1 MRNRILQD
9 IKQDYYQQ
17 NYSNDGQR
25 FVAWYLRNIHG
36 LNTIEAKDCIT
47 DGAND
52 KQIDAVYID
61 NQDSTIYIIQGKF
74 YNCDEIDA
82 EPLREVVSSWMQIK
96 DLEHLQEN
104 ANAKLV
110 VKINEISR
118 ALEDDYEIC
127 FEFITTSKLTQQAS
141 ADFEIFRK
149 FISENEDI
157 NASFVIV
164 DDEML
169 QAKYDEALN
178 KTNSYINYD
187 FTIETDKCMQME
199 LNGIKTILAAVQLKE
214 CVNIPGIKDGK
225 LFRKNVRQSLGRSN
239 KVNKGIARTIKNDS
253 GDFFFYHNGITAIC
267 KSIELNGTRLSVKD
281 FNVVNGCQS
290 LSTIFGCGETAKK
303 SNGYILFKFY
313 EIADNAKVDNIT
325 NSTNSQSAVKARDM
339 RSNDKIVLS
348 LKKTY
353 EQTYTDGYLITKRG
367 EIVDQ
372 TKFNMLHVN
381 ELTAMGKE
389 LIAWHS
395 QRPNLSYGETR
406 IFDTYFS
413 QLFHK
418 EYKAEDMQALKEMF
432 DAIIKLWEPTN
443 PMGLNEALLAMK
455 AYAPYHQLYAISALA
470 NEVNKKVGKTPSP
483 AKVYKQLSD
492 AKMFEFV
499 LEFTGNVLNVSFE
512 TANESSYEAG
522 KVFVPQ
528 NWIKSKASVIA
539 INSAIKNQLSSL
551 KILPT
556 SKETINKLSTCLTL
570 TENDFADRY
579 SAD

>member
-1 MRNRILQD
+1 MRHRILQD

-25 FVAWYLRNIHG
+25 FIAWYLRNIHG

-96 DLEHLQEN
+96 NLEHLQEN

-149 FISENEDI
+149 FISDNEDI

-267 KSIELNGTRLSVKD
+267 KSIEQNGTRLSVKD

-313 EIADNAKVDNIT
+313 EIADSSKVDNIT

-556 SKETINKLSTCLTL
+556 SKETINNLSTCLTL